1 MRFSLIPAAFA
12 LVAVSSVSPVS
23 ASQGET
29 YDSYLARL
37 KDICEVECLQPRDFQ
52 RKARKQGSKYKGDMA
67 IIMDVAYVTRD
78 GPTYQLHN
86 LDRENSYFDDLQLL
100 GSAGINTSSRN
111 GIGGLPRGRS
121 NPVHPDLI
129 VIEMDEAAVRELLG
143 LQRVPD
149 GESNISKVRIGSR
162 TGDGIIV
169 EGETT
174 KDGKKASR
182 IDFRS
187 LMRGRRVVVRG
198 KPRLEAVWIGA
209 RLDQRRKQVTLE
221 LRDADD
227 LVLLPRYD
235 DDGKPL
241 KEDLAWLASNGRTPS
256 E

>member
-1 MRFSLIPAAFA
+1 MIGTLA
-12 LVAVSSVSPVS
+12 AVSILPSSGVNAESY
-23 ASQGET
+23 E
-29 YDSYLARL
+29 SYLSRL

-52 RKARKQGSKYKGDMA
+52 RTARKQGSKNKSDMA
-67 IIMDVAYVTRD
+67 IIMDVAYVTRE
-78 GPTYQLHN
+78 GSTYQLHN

-129 VIEMDEAAVRELLG
+129 IIEMNEAAVRELLG
-143 LQRVPD
+143 LQTVPD
-149 GESNISKVRIGSR
+149 GGSNSGKFRIGSR
-162 TGDGIIV
+162 AGDGIIV

-174 KDGKKASR
+174 KDGKKASQ

-198 KPRLEAVWIGA
+198 TPRLQAVWLGA

-241 KEDLAWLASNGRTPS
+241 KEDLEWLATRGRGG
-256 E
+256 EE